1 MKRRGKRVDREATYR
16 AQEFAAKAGVTVRAL
31 HHYDRL
37 GLLKPARASNRYRIY
52 RERDF
57 VRLGQIV
64 TLKFIGFPLKQIG
77 GLLGRGALE
86 LRSALRLQREIMQ
99 EKRRHLD
106 KAVRALRFAEQ
117 VADSG
122 GGEVA
127 GALRKIIEVIEMT
140 NNMDWV
146 MQYYSPEARAAME
159 KRNRENPGLAEQG
172 TRDWMALIAE
182 VEQAVRDGVDPAGA
196 RAQKL
201 AQRWQELIA
210 SFTGGNPEVAAGL
223 SKLYSDKTNWP
234 ADFKPCSTDVTSFIA
249 KAGAARRK

>member
-1 MKRRGKRVDREATYR
+1 VELEATYR
-16 AQEFAAKAGVTVRAL
+16 TREFAAKAGVTVRAL

-37 GLLKPARASNRYRIY
+37 GLLKPARTANRYRIY

-64 TLKFIGFPLKQIG
+64 TLKFIGFPLKQIRD
-77 GLLGRGALE
+77 LLGRGALD
-86 LRSALRLQREIMQ
+86 LQSALRLQREIMQ
-99 EKRRHLD
+99 EKRRHVD
-106 KAVRALRFAEQ
+106 RAIRALRFAEKVAVSGSAQ
-117 VADSG
+117 VP
-122 GGEVA
+122 

-146 MQYYSPEARAAME
+146 MQHYSPEARAAIE
-159 KRNRENPGLAEQG
+159 KRNREHPGLAEQG

-182 VEQAVRDGVDPAGA
+182 VEQAVRDGVDPTSA

-201 AQRWQELIA
+201 AERWQESIA

-223 SKLYSDKTNWP
+223 RKLYSDKANRP
-234 ADFKPCSTDVTSFIA
+234 ADFKPCSDEVSGFIA
-249 KAGAARRK
+249 RANAATKK

>member
-1 MKRRGKRVDREATYR
+1 MKWRGKRVDREATYQ
-16 AQEFAAKAGVTVRAL
+16 AHEFAAKAGVTVRTL

-37 GLLKPARASNRYRIY
+37 GLLKPARSASRYRVY
-52 RERDF
+52 RESDF

-64 TLKFIGFPLKQIG
+64 TLKFIGFPLKQIRD
-77 GLLGRGALE
+77 LLGRGALD
-86 LRSALRLQREIMQ
+86 LPSALRLQREIMQ

-106 KAVRALRFAEQ
+106 KVVRALSFAEK
-117 VADSG
+117 VASSG
-122 GGEVA
+122 GAEVA

-146 MQYYSPEARAAME
+146 MQYYSPEAKAAIE
-159 KRNRENPGLAEQG
+159 KRNRENPALAEQG

-182 VEQAVRDGVDPAGA
+182 VEQAIRDGVDPASA

-201 AQRWQELIA
+201 AQRWQKLIA

-223 SKLYSDKTNWP
+223 RKLYSDKTNWP
-234 ADFKPCSTDVTSFIA
+234 ADFKPCSSDVGSFIA
-249 KAGAARRK
+249 KAGAARKP